1 MGKGIP
7 RWFYSQQ
14 GQEYGP
20 VSGEALKEL
29 AKLGRLQPTDYLW
42 AEGMKEWAPASKV
55 KGLFAAGFDTNPINN
70 EASPVANDPLSKLA
84 AAAQQSPT
92 RNTMKPGSAPR
103 CQVKTKCVNCGA
115 ILAVPYDSVGKKVK
129 CPKCSTVFLVPSPSG
144 QTQPNGPAAVANRNS
159 NELLLTGTVTEVCT
173 AYRDMNPLVAERQSR
188 GKLATVTGEILS
200 IMPLSNTVVVV
211 LKCLLQEG
219 GDLGCIFGAEQ
230 RTSLEKVLKGQTVT
244 IKGTMKPAG
253 DHFGLEGCVLLSA
266 RGQTQP
272 NGPAAVANRNSNEL
286 LLTGTITEVCTA
298 YRDMNP
304 LVAERLHRGKLAT
317 VTGQILSIMPSGS
330 TVLVILKCH
339 PRVRFDLVCWF
350 GAEQRTS
357 LETISN
363 GQTVTVRGTM
373 KTNGDNLQL
382 EECRLL

>member
-70 EASPVANDPLSKLA
+70 EASPVANDALSKLA

-92 RNTMKPGSAPR
+92 PNTIKPGSVSR
-103 CQVKTKCVNCGA
+103 CQVKTKCVKCGA
-115 ILAVPYDSVGKKVK
+115 ILAVPYDSVDKKVR
-129 CPKCSTVFLVPSPSG
+129 CPKCSEVFLVPRPGG
-144 QTQPNGPAAVANRNS
+144 QTRPTTPPGAAANGLV
-159 NELLLTGTVTEVCT
+159 LTGTVTEVCT
-173 AYRDMNPLVAERQSR
+173 AFRAAATKNPLVAESR
-188 GKLATVTGEILS
+188 HQGKFATVTGQILS
-200 IMPLSNTVVVV
+200 IMPINPTILIV
-211 LKCLLQEG
+211 LECRLQEG
-219 GDLGCIFGAEQ
+219 PNLGCTFGAEQ
-230 RTSLEKVLKGQTVT
+230 RESLERISIGQTVT
-244 IKGTMKPAG
+244 IRGEIRTSG
-253 DHFGLEGCVLLSA
+253 DNLHLQRCFLLADEQSQSTA
-266 RGQTQP
+266 SK
-272 NGPAAVANRNSNEL
+272 AIRNQKSNEL
-286 LLTGTITEVCTA
+286 LLAGTVTEVCTA

-317 VTGQILSIMPSGS
+317 VTGQILSIMPLGS
-330 TVLVILKCH
+330 TVLVVLKCQQE
-339 PRVRFDLVCWF
+339 RFNLACRF

-363 GQTVTVRGTM
+363 GQAVTVRGTM

-382 EECRLL
+382 EECCLL